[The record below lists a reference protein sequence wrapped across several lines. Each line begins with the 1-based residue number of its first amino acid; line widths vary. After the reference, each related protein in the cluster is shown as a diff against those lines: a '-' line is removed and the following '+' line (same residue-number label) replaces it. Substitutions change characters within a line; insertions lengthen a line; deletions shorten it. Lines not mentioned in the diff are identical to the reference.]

1 MLININEI
9 KINEGRRVAT
19 PEAIDAMTASIREVG
34 MMNPI
39 TVTADHTLIAGL
51 HRLEAAKR
59 LGWTEIECSVSGM
72 DALHTELAE
81 IDENYVRASLT
92 PLESS
97 KLLLR
102 RKEIYETLHPETKA
116 GAAQG
121 DGMKRAAEGGDLADN
136 LSVRPKPF
144 AEDTADRLGVDARTV
159 RRQVKIAKDLT
170 PEAQDIIEK
179 SGAKVTQQNLSKLCR
194 LDPEQ
199 QKEAVGQL
207 VTGEIKS
214 VDEYGKGLQPA
225 IERKKPG
232 LDGGTIFMTEFAKF
246 REMFLYQMER
256 YGSSYD
262 ANFLELTDE
271 QVSDLER
278 QMDGMHAAMKRVL
291 EQIKAT
297 VAHADEIQNEAD
309 AEEVTEEQKTA

>member
-9 KINEGRRVAT
+9 KINEGRRAAT

-59 LGWTEIECSVSGM
+59 LGWTEIECSVSDM
-72 DALHTELAE
+72 DTLHTELAE
-81 IDENYVRASLT
+81 IDENYVRANLT

-121 DGMKRAAEGGDLADN
+121 EGMKRAAQGGDLADN
-136 LSVRPKPF
+136 LSARTKPF
-144 AEDTADRLGVDARTV
+144 AEDTADKLGVDARTV

-170 PEAQDIIEK
+170 PEAQSIIED
-179 SGAKVTQQNLSKLCR
+179 SGERVTQQNLSKLCR

-199 QKEAVGQL
+199 QKEAAGQL
-207 VTGEIKS
+207 VSGEIKS
-214 VDEYGKGLQPA
+214 VDEYGKEPQQVV
-225 IERKKPG
+225 EVEKPG
-232 LDGGTIFMTEFAKF
+232 ENGGTVFMAEFAKC
-246 REMFLYQMER
+246 RERFLWQMDQFCN
-256 YGSSYD
+256 SFD
-262 ANFLELTDE
+262 ANFLEMTDE

-278 QMDGMHAAMKRVL
+278 QMDGIHAAMKKLL
-291 EQIKAT
+291 EQVKA
-297 VAHADEIQNEAD
+297 VVSHAGEKKIA
-309 AEEVTEEQKTA
+309 

>member
-19 PEAIDAMTASIREVG
+19 SEAIEAMAASIREVG

-39 TVTADHTLIAGL
+39 TVTADHTLVAGL

-59 LGWTEIECSVSGM
+59 LGWTEIECCISNM

-81 IDENYVRASLT
+81 IDENYVRANLT

-121 DGMKRAAEGGDLADN
+121 EGMKRAAEGGDLMDN
-136 LSVRPKPF
+136 LSARSKPF
-144 AEDTADRLGVDARTV
+144 AEDTADKLGVDARTV

-170 PEAQDIIEK
+170 SEAQRIIEN
-179 SGAKVTQQNLSKLCR
+179 SGEKVTQQNLSKLCR
-194 LDPEQ
+194 LTPEEQ
-199 QKEAVGQL
+199 RKAAGQL

-214 VDEYGKGLQPA
+214 VDDYGKEPQPA
-225 IERKKPG
+225 VGWEKPR
-232 LDGGTIFMTEFAKF
+232 LDGGSFFMAAFAKF
-246 REMFLYQMER
+246 RERFLYQMEQ
-256 YGSSYD
+256 YGDLYET
-262 ANFLELTDE
+262 NFLELTDE
-271 QVSDLER
+271 QVNDLEC
-278 QMDGMHAAMKRVL
+278 QMDGMHAAIKKLL
-291 EQIKAT
+291 EKVKEI
-297 VAHADEIQNEAD
+297 VSHADEILNEP
-309 AEEVTEEQKTA
+309 AEEEETA

>member
-9 KINEGRRVAT
+9 RINEGRRATT

-39 TVTADHTLIAGL
+39 TVTGDHTLIAGL

-59 LGWTEIECSVSGM
+59 LGWTEIECSVSDM

-81 IDENYVRASLT
+81 IDENYVRANLT

-116 GAAQG
+116 GVAQG
-121 DGMKRAAEGGDLADN
+121 EGMKRAAQGGGLADN
-136 LSVRPKPF
+136 LSARTKPF
-144 AEDTADRLGVDARTV
+144 AEDTADKLGVDARTV

-170 PEAQDIIEK
+170 PEAQSIIED
-179 SGAKVTQQNLSKLCR
+179 SGERVTQQNLSKLCR

-199 QKEAVGQL
+199 QKEAAEQL

-214 VDEYGKGLQPA
+214 IDEYGKEPVAL
-225 IERKKPG
+225 KKPG
-232 LDGGTIFMTEFAKF
+232 LDGGMVFLAEFEKC
-246 REMFLYQMER
+246 RERFLGQMDQFCN
-256 YGSSYD
+256 GFD
-262 ANFLELTDE
+262 TNFLEMTEE

-278 QMDGMHAAMKRVL
+278 QMDGMHTAMKKL
-291 EQIKAT
+291 LGQIKAI
-297 VAHADEIQNEAD
+297 VSHAG
-309 AEEVTEEQKTA
+309 EQKIA